1 MLNGITDV
9 PGIKVGHY
17 TDNKSLTGC
26 TVILAENGAVGGV
39 DVKGSAPG
47 TRETDLL
54 KPGNLVQMVHA
65 VLLTGGSAFGLDAA
79 SGVMQFLEENSIG
92 FQTSTVKVPIV
103 PAAVI
108 YDLDIG
114 DPNVRPDKRS
124 GYIAANLA
132 TSNCVEEGCVG
143 VGTGALVGKAA
154 GVNSAMK
161 GGVGS
166 YSIELGN
173 GIIVGAI
180 TVVNATGDIYEEG
193 EIIAG
198 AIDKKN
204 NFLNIS
210 EYMKKLSFKANP
222 GENTTLSVVATNAKL
237 SKEEANKIAQM
248 SHDGM
253 ARAIRPVHTMYDGDT
268 IFCLST
274 GDLPSDVTLIGEVA
288 AEVVEISIIRA
299 IKSARKVGNILSYKD
314 MNPNKR

>member
-1 MLNGITDV
+1 MFNSITDV

-17 TDNKSLTGC
+17 TDYKALTGC
-26 TVILAENGAVGGV
+26 TVVLTENGAVGGV

-65 VLLTGGSAFGLDAA
+65 ILLTGGSAFGLDAA

-103 PAAVI
+103 AAAVI

-124 GYIAANLA
+124 GYVAANLA
-132 TSNCVEEGCVG
+132 TSDCIEEGCVG

-154 GVNSAMK
+154 GVNNAMK
-161 GGVGS
+161 GGVGT

-180 TVVNATGDIYEEG
+180 TVVNATGDAYEKG

-198 AIDKKN
+198 AIGKNKK
-204 NFLNIS
+204 FLNIS
-210 EYMKKLSFKANP
+210 EYMKKSTFNANP
-222 GENTTLSVVATNAKL
+222 GENTTLSVVATNARL
-237 SKEEANKIAQM
+237 SKEEANKVAQM

-288 AEVVEISIIRA
+288 AEVVEKSIIKA

-314 MNPNKR
+314 LNPSKR

>member
-26 TVILAENGAVGGV
+26 TVILAENGAIGGV

-103 PAAVI
+103 PASVI

-114 DPNVRPDKRS
+114 DPNIRPDKRS

-132 TSNCVEEGCVG
+132 TSDRIEEGCVG

-154 GVNSAMK
+154 GINSAMK

-198 AIDKKN
+198 AIDKNN

-237 SKEEANKIAQM
+237 SKEEANKVAQM

-299 IKSARKVGNILSYKD
+299 IKSARKVGNVFSYKD
-314 MNPNKR
+314 LNPNKR